1 MKGSDRAQDSSE
13 SSEKPTRFR
22 KSRSGRFL
30 KIAALASKVS
40 SSYLGQ
46 KIKKAFISDE
56 SAYRSLEAAHLRN
69 ARRVAKAF
77 GELKGAVMKVGQM
90 LSLYDDILPREYT
103 GLLASLQKKAPPVKF
118 ETIAKQ
124 LELELERP
132 LAEVF
137 ERLDERPFAS
147 ASIGQVHKG
156 VLHDGRQVA
165 VKVQYPGVD
174 KTVTSDVKNLRLV
187 LRSMGLLSKERG
199 IEELVAEVQ
208 ARLVE
213 ELDYRLELANLKE
226 FGQLLAGDER
236 VVVPLGIEEYTTQRV
251 LCMEFVHG
259 NDFADVCEKAD
270 QSRRDQIGQAMMD
283 LFCHQFFGLRL
294 LHADPNPA
302 NFSFLDD
309 GRIVFYDF
317 GCVRHYFSEFVSNYA
332 RLVDQTLDGHLE
344 ALPEN
349 LERIGVVPI
358 GDASFSADFFSMFA
372 EPLLEPFAGGPYDF
386 GQAQIH
392 DEIMRLGMKHW
403 KDSLKFRAPPEV
415 VFLDR
420 VIVGMYN
427 NLRALRANGDWRA
440 ILKSKLEAVSD
451 EG

>member
-1 MKGSDRAQDSSE
+1 MKSPERTPDSPE

-30 KIAALASKVS
+30 KIAALASKLS

-46 KIKKAFISDE
+46 KIKKAFISDA
-56 SAYRSLEAAHLRN
+56 SANRSLEAAHLRN

-90 LSLYDDILPREYT
+90 LSGYHDILPREYT
-103 GLLASLQKKAPPVKF
+103 GLLSSLQKQAPPVKF

-132 LAEVF
+132 IEEVF
-137 ERLDERPFAS
+137 ETLDEKPFAS

-165 VKVQYPGVD
+165 VKVQYPDVD
-174 KTVTSDVKNLRLV
+174 KTVASDVKNLRLV

-213 ELDYRLELANLKE
+213 ELDYRLELANLKD
-226 FGQLLAGDER
+226 FGKLLADDER
-236 VVVPLGIEEYTTQRV
+236 VVVPLGIEAYTTQRV

-259 NDFADVCEKAD
+259 KDFADVCEKAD
-270 QSRRDQIGQAMMD
+270 QSRRDEIGQAMLD
-283 LFCHQFFGLRL
+283 LFCRQFFGLRV

-317 GCVRHYFSEFVSNYA
+317 GCVRHYAAEFISDYA
-332 RLVDQTLDGHLE
+332 RLVDQTLDGHLD
-344 ALPEN
+344 ALPKN

-358 GDASFSADFFSMFA
+358 GGASFGTDFFAMFA
-372 EPLLEPFAGGPYDF
+372 GPLIAPFAGGTYDF
-386 GQAQIH
+386 GQAKIH
-392 DEIMRLGMKHW
+392 DEIMRFGMEHW

-420 VIVGMYN
+420 VIIGMYN
-427 NLRALRANGDWRA
+427 NLRALHAKADWRA
-440 ILKSKLEAVSD
+440 ILKPHLEAVSG
-451 EG
+451 EA